1 MDNTLTPEALAR
13 LRADVDEI
21 GTTRSRFTAV
31 RLDMVNDLRALLDA
45 YTTSRADGVAAE
57 RACVVADLR
66 AMAPTFKG
74 VTLAYRDALEWAA
87 DRIEQGWH
95 DKEGE

>member
-1 MDNTLTPEALAR
+1 MSPLVVVLAQGRTL
-13 LRADVDEI
+13 VWVQN
-21 GTTRSRFTAV
+21 G
-31 RLDMVNDLRALLDA
+31 
-45 YTTSRADGVAAE
+45 
-57 RACVVADLR
+57 RACAR
-66 AMAPTFKG
+66 GG